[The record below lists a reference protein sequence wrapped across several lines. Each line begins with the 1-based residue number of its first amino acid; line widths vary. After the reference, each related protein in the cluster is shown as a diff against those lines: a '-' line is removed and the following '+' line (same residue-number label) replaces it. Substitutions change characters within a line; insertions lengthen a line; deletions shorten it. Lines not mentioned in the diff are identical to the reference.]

1 MKTTYYLLL
10 TVLILVLAACKNEE
24 TPSCTVHI
32 QLLPPEGYSTLAFGE
47 MEVTLTNKA
56 QGTAYTSR
64 CSAAGLASFNVEY
77 GYYTASV
84 HYQASSGLIF
94 SGRLESLPLL
104 PEQGET
110 AGTVNIQL
118 IRSASNALVI
128 KEIYYSGC
136 KSAEGMMYLADQYVT
151 LYNNSDTI
159 LYLDGLCVGVVD
171 PSNSLESPWLA
182 TSAEMKRIPVNDLTW
197 QFPGSGKEHPLQP
210 GAETTIATNAINH
223 SGGEFQHVNS
233 VDLSKVDWGFWDA
246 ALDNQIEAGVKP
258 MNLAAKLN
266 SSTWLYSFPVIGPA
280 FMIFSMQGT
289 TVEDYANN
297 PANLEP
303 KPKATNPNKRYL
315 MIPKEWVIDCI
326 DCVAGFDQLPL
337 KRVPNELDSGA
348 AYLPLGAYSGKSLI
362 RKKTINVDGRTIYQD
377 TNNSTNDLEVSEP
390 TLKKN

>member
-10 TVLILVLAACKNEE
+10 TLLIIAFAACKNED
-24 TPSCTVHI
+24 TPSCTIHI

-56 QGTAYTSR
+56 QGTVYTSR

-84 HYQASSGLIF
+84 HYQASNGLIF

-110 AGTVNIQL
+110 AGTVNMQL
-118 IRSASNALVI
+118 LRSVSNALVI

-136 KSAEGMMYLADQYVT
+136 KDAEGMMYLADQYVT
-151 LYNNSDTI
+151 LYNNSDAT

-182 TSAEMKRIPVNDLTW
+182 NTEMQRIPVNDLTW
-197 QFPGSGKEHPLQP
+197 QFPGSGQEHPLQP

-233 VDLSKVDWGFWDA
+233 VDLSKVDWAFWDA
-246 ALDNQIEAGVKP
+246 ALNNQIEAGVTP

-266 SSTWLYSFPVIGPA
+266 PYTISYVFPVIGPA
-280 FMIFSMQGT
+280 FMVFSLQGT
-289 TVEDYANN
+289 TMEQYVNN
-297 PANLEP
+297 TANLEP
-303 KPKATNPNKRYL
+303 RPKAANQNKRYL

-326 DCVAGFDQLPL
+326 DCVAGINQLPL
-337 KRVPNELDSGA
+337 KRVPNELDNGA
-348 AYLPLGAYSGKSLI
+348 AYLPSGIYSGKSLI
-362 RKKTINVDGRTIYQD
+362 RKRTINADGRTIYQD